1 MDIFA
6 FTLDQFGLLEM
17 KYLAEKTGGV
27 VVMQE
32 KFDSDVFKETYKKLF
47 DKDSNGFLKMGFGSK
62 IDIFLSKDIKV

>member
-1 MDIFA
+1 
-6 FTLDQFGLLEM
+6 M

-47 DKDSNGFLKMGFGSK
+47 DKDANGFLKMGFGSK
-62 IDIFLSKDIKV
+62 IDIFLSKDIKI

>member
-1 MDIFA
+1 VDIFA

>member
-1 MDIFA
+1 
-6 FTLDQFGLLEM
+6 M

-32 KFDSDVFKETYKKLF
+32 QFDSPVFKESYKKLF

-62 IDIFLSKDIKV
+62 VDMYVSKDIKI

>member
-1 MDIFA
+1 
-6 FTLDQFGLLEM
+6 M

-62 IDIFLSKDIKV
+62 IDMFLSKDIKV

>member
-1 MDIFA
+1 M
-6 FTLDQFGLLEM
+6 EM

-32 KFDSDVFKETYKKLF
+32 QFDSPVFKESYKKLF

-62 IDIFLSKDIKV
+62 VDMYVSKDIKI